1 MVKTEWFDANWG
13 EKFDEGDDRLFILLI
28 HGILERKEL
37 EKSVQDEARW

>member
-13 EKFDEGDDRLFILLI
+13 KKFDEGDKLFIMLI